1 MSSAVESDEL
11 EGDNPEFS
19 AFASKYVQVE
29 VEARAV
35 AAVVVQARHSMLGS
49 NDSLV
54 ESSEGSLAAPEGDE
68 KRVTRLGSR
77 GKWKKIPVVNLKGV
91 LL

>member
-1 MSSAVESDEL
+1 MESDEL

-54 ESSEGSLAAPEGDE
+54 ESSEGRLLRLKAMKLARQLAMSQG
-68 KRVTRLGSR
+68 VCRLEQ
-77 GKWKKIPVVNLKGV
+77 PVR
-91 LL
+91 